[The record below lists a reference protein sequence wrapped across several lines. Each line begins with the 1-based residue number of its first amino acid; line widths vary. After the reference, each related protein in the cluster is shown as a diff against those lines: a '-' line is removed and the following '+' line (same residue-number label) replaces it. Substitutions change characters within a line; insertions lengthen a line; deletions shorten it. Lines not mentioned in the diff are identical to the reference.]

1 MVKSAAPPAAPVW
14 RARALRAGDVT
25 LAAFEA
31 GSARPDAP
39 AVLLLHGLGHWSE
52 GAWGRVIPY
61 LDPAARY
68 VALDLPG
75 FGASEKP
82 EAAYD
87 LPFFRR
93 VLDGAAAALE
103 LERFALV
110 GHSLGGF
117 LAADYAGRHPAR
129 VTRLALIAP
138 PAFARTPRHLVYA
151 LAAGPARWLFARP
164 PSHALVTR
172 ILRRA
177 VADPAALDPAFVDR
191 VFALTQEP
199 GVRRAL
205 AGVYAGALHAYT
217 HARALQAGFA
227 RYEGPVFCAWGAHD
241 RYIPATALR
250 AVRRVY
256 SHAQTLTLQHSGH
269 LATIE
274 EPDTLGT
281 ALRAFLAEDFSCGP
295 RRLRANDD
303 APRAGVK

>member
-1 MVKSAAPPAAPVW
+1 MVKLAAPPAW
-14 RARALRAGDVT
+14 RGRTLRAGDVT

-31 GSARPDAP
+31 GSSDPDAP
-39 AVLLLHGLGHWSE
+39 VVLLLHGLGHWSE
-52 GAWGRVIPY
+52 GAWGTLVPR

-68 VALDLPG
+68 VAFDLPG

-93 VLDGAAAALE
+93 VLDDAVAALR

-117 LAADYAGRHPAR
+117 LAADYAGRAPAR

-164 PSHALVTR
+164 PSRALVTR

-177 VADPAALDPAFVDR
+177 VAEPAALDPALVEG
-191 VFALTQEP
+191 VFARAQEP

-205 AGVYAGALHAYT
+205 AGVYASALHAYT
-217 HARALQAGFA
+217 HARPLQAGFA
-227 RYEGPVFCAWGAHD
+227 RYTGPVFCAWGAHD
-241 RYIPATALR
+241 RYIPVSALR
-250 AVRRVY
+250 AVQRVY
-256 SHAQTLTLQHSGH
+256 PHAQTLVLQHSGH
-269 LATIE
+269 LATVE
-274 EPDTLGT
+274 EPELLGA
-281 ALRAFLAEDFSCGP
+281 ALRAFLGADPGP
-295 RRLRANDD
+295 A
-303 APRAGVK
+303 

>member
-1 MVKSAAPPAAPVW
+1 MVKLGAPPAAPVW
-14 RARALRAGDVT
+14 RTRALRAGEVT
-25 LAAFEA
+25 LAAFET
-31 GSARPDAP
+31 GSARSDAP

-52 GAWGRVIPY
+52 GAWGRVVPR

-68 VALDLPG
+68 AALDLPG

-93 VLDGAAAALE
+93 ALDAAVAALE

-117 LAADYAGRHPAR
+117 LAADYAGRNPAR

-138 PAFARTPRHLVYA
+138 PAFARTPRHLLYA

-164 PSHALVTR
+164 PSRALVTR

-177 VADPAALDPAFVDR
+177 VADPAALDPALVEG
-191 VFALTQEP
+191 VFALAQEP

-217 HARALQAGFA
+217 HARTLRAGFA
-227 RYEGPVFCAWGAHD
+227 RYPGPVFCAWGAHD
-241 RYIPATALR
+241 RYIPPAALR

-256 SHAQTLTLQHSGH
+256 PHAQTLVLANSGH

-274 EPDTLGT
+274 EPDALGA
-281 ALRAFLAEDFSCGP
+281 ALRAFLASENGGA
-295 RRLRANDD
+295 R
-303 APRAGVK
+303 

>member
-1 MVKSAAPPAAPVW
+1 VVKLGAPPAAPGW
-14 RARALRAGDVT
+14 HARALRAGDVT
-25 LAAFEA
+25 LAAFET
-31 GSARPDAP
+31 GSARPGAP

-52 GAWGRVIPY
+52 GAWGRLVPH

-93 VLDGAAAALE
+93 ALDAAVAALE

-110 GHSLGGF
+110 GHSLGGL
-117 LAADYAGRHPAR
+117 LAADHAGRHPAR

-138 PAFARTPRHLVYA
+138 PGFARSPRHLLYA
-151 LAAGPARWLFARP
+151 LAAGPARRLFARP
-164 PSHALVTR
+164 PSRALVAR

-177 VADPAALDPAFVDR
+177 VADPAALDPALVEG
-191 VFALTQEP
+191 VFALAQEP

-217 HARALQAGFA
+217 HARSLQAGFA
-227 RYEGPVFCAWGAHD
+227 RYGGPVFCAWGAHD
-241 RYIPATALR
+241 RYIPSTALR

-256 SHAQTLTLQHSGH
+256 PHARTLVLPNSGH

-274 EPDTLGT
+274 EPEALAA
-281 ALRAFLAEDFSCGP
+281 ALRAFLADETH
-295 RRLRANDD
+295 
-303 APRAGVK
+303 

>member
-1 MVKSAAPPAAPVW
+1 MVKPAAPPAAPVW
-14 RARALRAGDVT
+14 RARALRAGDLT

-52 GAWGRVIPY
+52 GAWGGLVPH

-68 VALDLPG
+68 VAVDLPG

-93 VLDGAAAALE
+93 ALDAAAAALE
-103 LERFALV
+103 LERYALV

-117 LAADYAGRHPAR
+117 LAADHAGRHPAR
-129 VTRLALIAP
+129 VSRLALIAP

-164 PSHALVTR
+164 PSRALVVR

-177 VADPAALDPAFVDR
+177 VADPAALDPAFVER

-205 AGVYAGALHAYT
+205 AGVYAAALHAYT
-217 HARALQAGFA
+217 HARPLQAGFA
-227 RYEGPVFCAWGAHD
+227 RYAGPVFCAWGARD
-241 RYIPATALR
+241 RYIPVSALR
-250 AVRRVY
+250 AVKRVY
-256 SHAQTLTLQHSGH
+256 PRAQTLVLQNSGH
-269 LATIE
+269 LATVE
-274 EPDTLGT
+274 EPEPLGA
-281 ALRAFLAEDFSCGP
+281 ALRAFLGAGSGP
-295 RRLRANDD
+295 A
-303 APRAGVK
+303 

>member
-1 MVKSAAPPAAPVW
+1 VVKLAAPPAW
-14 RARALRAGDVT
+14 RARTLRAGGVT

-31 GSARPDAP
+31 GSARAGAP
-39 AVLLLHGLGHWSE
+39 AVLLLHGLGHWSD
-52 GAWGRVIPY
+52 GAWGGLVPR
-61 LDPAARY
+61 LDPAARC
-68 VALDLPG
+68 VAFDLPG

-93 VLDGAAAALE
+93 VLDAAVTALG

-164 PSHALVTR
+164 PSRALVSC

-177 VADPAALDPAFVDR
+177 VADPAALDPALVEG
-191 VFALTQEP
+191 VFALAQEP

-217 HARALQAGFA
+217 HARALQTGFA
-227 RYEGPVFCAWGAHD
+227 RYTGPVLCAWGAHD
-241 RYIPATALR
+241 RYIPVGALR

-256 SHAQTLTLQHSGH
+256 PHAQTLVLPNSGH

-274 EPDTLGT
+274 EPDALGA
-281 ALRAFLAEDFSCGP
+281 ALRAFLADET
-295 RRLRANDD
+295 R
-303 APRAGVK
+303 